1 MKQIIKT
8 ITISTLAS
16 SILLG
21 AQLPN
26 IGDINRNIQPPSIK
40 KEKPLLPQIETKEY
54 KTPMSD
60 TRTMVHIKD
69 FQITGNKY
77 IGSNELEKFFVQ
89 FKNQELT
96 FTQLQDIAGT
106 ITKYYREKG
115 YFVARAYIPAQNIH
129 ENNGVLEIAI
139 IEGNYG
145 EFHLKNSSLVKDR
158 VLQGMLDY
166 AKRDDVVSTRT
177 LEQSMLIINDTPGA
191 VVTEAIVLP
200 GAKVGTSDFE
210 ITTQSTPRYDGYII
224 LDNQGSRYTGKNRLM
239 AGINF
244 NSPSG
249 IGDKLSL
256 NGLLSNGSNLKNG
269 GISYSLPLMSNGLRG
284 ELSYSQTNYSLVEE
298 YASLQALGVAKTL
311 ETRFSYPIIRTRIE
325 NLYANLSLIAK
336 DLKDEVGTVNY
347 INKKDTKSLQIGLD
361 YDKSYFTYGKKTN
374 SKVSL
379 NYTYGRLQFDNLVN
393 ELNDKNGA
401 NTGGNY
407 SKINVELGNNIEL
420 NQNLN
425 WESSLRM
432 QYALNNK
439 NLDGSEDFSVG
450 GAYGVRVYPDGEL
463 SAENGYIFS
472 SELKYKLPTYSAF
485 DSSVG
490 VFYDAGRAYMAN
502 NKVNFE
508 SKTLQ
513 DIGIGYY
520 VNYKGF
526 FGKLQV
532 ARTLNSKAVSSEPTT
547 NSRILFQGG
556 WVF

>member
-1 MKQIIKT
+1 MRKIIKT
-8 ITISTLAS
+8 IAISTFAS

-21 AQLPN
+21 TQLPS
-26 IGDINRNIQPPSIK
+26 IGDINRNIETPNIK
-40 KEKPLLPQIETKEY
+40 TQKPLLPKIEAKEY
-54 KTPMSD
+54 KVPMLD
-60 TRTMVHIKD
+60 TGKKVYIKD
-69 FQITGNKY
+69 FQIIGNQY
-77 IGSNELEKFFVQ
+77 IPSSDLEKFFVQ
-89 FKNQELT
+89 FKDKELT
-96 FTQLQDIAGT
+96 FTQLQDISGN
-106 ITKYYREKG
+106 ITKYYREQG
-115 YFVARAYIPAQNIH
+115 YFVARAYIPEQNIY

-200 GAKVGTSDFE
+200 GSKVGTSDFE
-210 ITTQSTPRYDGYII
+210 IKTQATPRYDGYII
-224 LDNQGSRYTGKNRLM
+224 LDNQGSRYTGKNRLL

-256 NGLLSNGSNLKNG
+256 NGLLSNDSNLKNG

-311 ETRFSYPIIRTRIE
+311 ETRFSYPITRTRIE
-325 NLYANLSLIAK
+325 NLYANLSLITK
-336 DLKDEVGTVNY
+336 DLKDEVGSVNY

-401 NTGGNY
+401 NTTGNY

-420 NQNLN
+420 NQNIN

-485 DSSVG
+485 DSSIG
-490 VFYDAGRAYMAN
+490 VFYDVGRAYMAN

-520 VNYKGF
+520 VFYNDF
-526 FGKLQV
+526 FGKVQF
-532 ARTLNSKAVSSEPTT
+532 AWTLNSQEVTSEPSK
-547 NSRILFQGG
+547 NSRILFQSG
-556 WVF
+556 WIF